1 MKNASFIVTTTIKE
15 KQDAFNYIYNMTEIA
30 KQIHRKK
37 ERLEKDA
44 PNVNSSYVWVVK
56 NLDYFYF
63 HL

>member
-44 PNVNSSYVWVVK
+44 PNVNSSYV
-56 NLDYFYF
+56 
-63 HL
+63 